1 LSSDFDFTLRVAF
14 LRYHVYLEFLEKK
27 KSEKMNLSIGTWEK
41 FDQYLIELKLP
52 LNNFKN
58 SSEFMMLVTSFGA
71 QGPNIDNIFL
81 KQIF

>member
-1 LSSDFDFTLRVAF
+1 MSSDFDFTLRVAF
-14 LRYHVYLEFLEKK
+14 LRYHVYLEFLEK

>member
-1 LSSDFDFTLRVAF
+1 
-14 LRYHVYLEFLEKK
+14 
-27 KSEKMNLSIGTWEK
+27 MNLSIGTWEK

-58 SSEFMMLVTSFGA
+58 SSEFMMLATSFGA

>member
-1 LSSDFDFTLRVAF
+1 MSSDFDFTLRVAF

-27 KSEKMNLSIGTWEK
+27 SEKMNLSIGTWKK

>member
-1 LSSDFDFTLRVAF
+1 
-14 LRYHVYLEFLEKK
+14 
-27 KSEKMNLSIGTWEK
+27 MNLSIGTWEK
-41 FDQYLIELKLP
+41 FDKYLIELKLP